1 MSGDIDLSERLIRIV
16 QVRLET
22 DDASLPV
29 LPDAATRSLNLVKDP
44 NSTARQIAVALE
56 RDPLLTA
63 QVLRAASS
71 AAYGGGGAITTLE
84 QAVARIGMQR
94 LRGLIMS
101 AVAFGLFESNDVRI
115 REMTKGLWDHSIAV
129 GIVARD
135 LCALAGEG
143 DPEAAYLGGLLHD
156 VGKQIV
162 GGFLLE
168 AEKQIK
174 QLRNKRWMESGAW
187 LDTVAATHR
196 NAAVALVEKWKLPE
210 EIVACI
216 REDEYDPENR
226 SCIGNF
232 VRFANAVV
240 KIEGICVG
248 QVDLDEAQAM
258 VLVGRS
264 MLGMDEDVVSRVS
277 GSLRERMVR
286 M

>member
-1 MSGDIDLSERLIRIV
+1 MTSDLDLSDRLIRIV
-16 QVRLET
+16 QARLET

-71 AAYGGGGAITTLE
+71 AAYGGGGPIVTLE

-101 AVAFGLFESNDVRI
+101 AVAFGLFESNDIRI

-135 LCALAGEG
+135 LVALAGEG

-174 QLRNKRWMESGAW
+174 QLRNKRWMESEAW
-187 LDTVAATHR
+187 IDTVAATHR
-196 NAAVALVEKWKLPE
+196 QAAVALVEKWKLPE

-216 REDEYDPENR
+216 REDEYDPEKR
-226 SCIGNF
+226 TCIGNF

-240 KIEGICVG
+240 KLEGIYVG
-248 QVDLDEAQAM
+248 NVDTDEVRAM
-258 VLVGRS
+258 ILVGRS
-264 MLGMDEDVVSRVS
+264 MLGMDDEVVSRVS
-277 GSLRERMVR
+277 GSLRERMER